1 MIEVKDVSPPVGRK
15 GQYQAEALL
24 VFKDQMADKVH
35 DYEVQ
40 VTWMGNEGTGT
51 SIYLGC
57 FEAEGNLGV
66 GV

>member
-1 MIEVKDVSPPVGRK
+1 
-15 GQYQAEALL
+15 
-24 VFKDQMADKVH
+24 MADKVH